1 MSASLMCLTFKE
13 PLLQI
18 RLKKDDL
25 PIWLIGIIFSMD
37 TITYTLTSITLN
49 FVKESS
55 KNYQK
60 IVALGVSVFVVGMLI
75 SGPVPFLLPDKIWI
89 ICLGILVCGI
99 AGALVNNNCVPALT
113 QILSKHFGDVDQNQ
127 LKNYISAINTGAF
140 GLGSI
145 LGPILSSILEAAL
158 DFRWSFTIVS
168 LIVLVVASMQI
179 HASK

>member
-1 MSASLMCLTFKE
+1 MSASLMSLTFKE

-49 FVKESS
+49 FVNESS

-60 IVALGVSVFVVGMLI
+60 IVALGVSIFVIGMLV
-75 SGPVPFLLPDKIWI
+75 SGPVPILLPDKIWI
-89 ICLGILVCGI
+89 ICLGILICGI

-113 QILSKHFGDVDQNQ
+113 
-127 LKNYISAINTGAF
+127 
-140 GLGSI
+140 
-145 LGPILSSILEAAL
+145 
-158 DFRWSFTIVS
+158 
-168 LIVLVVASMQI
+168 
-179 HASK
+179 